1 MSRTPQPIHR
11 LVPTLKFK
19 ISLFPAIALLAS
31 CTLKSQVKTISSDDW
46 FRNGV
51 DRLYLA
57 TVPTGLAMRES
68 RSVVVGQDVLVGV
81 GCFGEPKDP
90 RTPVAVTAPSC
101 AGRKAKI
108 PMNER
113 IRLDDFP
120 MADDP
125 RNPKAGQCVLL
136 LGPSELI
143 KTIQLKPESLVE
155 GPVATAA
162 MTTAIA
168 TNACGLSL
176 ALGNAFY
183 LQQALLNQKT
193 ATERGG
199 VEFAKKMLNYF
210 GENNLVP
217 ALYANEHPV
226 YAITSQE
233 NLQGKSPEDLAKMDK
248 LQVGQAVLPCSQFSK
263 SVWEVLGL
271 ASRSDVRR
279 IFFNAMAEADRRA
292 ALRVRQGAYFVEFAG
307 AIQKGQMR
315 VAAGIYNPI
324 FAYEFNRNIDAK
336 ASQGWGGFGVQK
348 FFDEIRTINKE
359 LLAL

>member
-1 MSRTPQPIHR
+1 MR
-11 LVPTLKFK
+11 LVFGQPYCLGR
-19 ISLFPAIALLAS
+19 AVAS
-31 CTLKSQVKTISSDDW
+31 IFLSVTVFAVFGCTQKSKVKTISSDDW

-57 TVPTGLAMRES
+57 TVPSGVTLKES
-68 RSVVVGQDVLVGV
+68 QSVAVGQDVLVGV

-90 RTPVAVTAPSC
+90 ASLVQVSAPSC
-101 AGRKAKI
+101 SGKKAKI
-108 PMNER
+108 PLNER

-120 MADDP
+120 MADDS

-136 LGPSELI
+136 LGPSDLI
-143 KTIQLKPESLVE
+143 KTIQSNPESLAE
-155 GPVATAA
+155 GAVATAA

-183 LQQALLNQKT
+183 LQKTLLNRQS

-226 YAITSQE
+226 YAIKSQE

-248 LQVGQAVLPCSQFSK
+248 LQVGQAVLPCSQFNK
-263 SVWEVLGL
+263 SIWEMLGL
-271 ASRSDVRR
+271 ASKSDVRKV
-279 IFFNAMAEADRRA
+279 FFNAMAEADRRA
-292 ALRVRQGAYFVEFAG
+292 ALRVRQGAYFVEFAS
-307 AIQKGQMR
+307 AIQRGQMR